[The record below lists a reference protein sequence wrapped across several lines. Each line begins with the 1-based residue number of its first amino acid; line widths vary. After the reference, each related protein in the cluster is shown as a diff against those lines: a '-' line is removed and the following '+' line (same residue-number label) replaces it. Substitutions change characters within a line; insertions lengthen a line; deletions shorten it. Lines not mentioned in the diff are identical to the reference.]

1 MRIISGELK
10 GKILISPDNDLIR
23 PTSDRGKEVIFDTL
37 SSILSKQDKEYEEI
51 QILDIFCGTGSLGI
65 EAISRGGKSISFIDN
80 SETAINLTRMN
91 CEKLKINNV
100 NLLNYNFFD
109 INLSIIKQADV
120 IFLDPPYKMYDPSEI
135 LRMLLT
141 KNLLKINGILI
152 FETSVR
158 NKLQDF
164 KELKLIKKKEFL
176 SLHIIFLLKFNYF
189 LPNSFSISFN
199 FNST

>member
-10 GKILISPDNDLIR
+10 GKILISPDNDMIR

-37 SSILSKQDKEYEEI
+37 TSILYKQDKEYKEI
-51 QILDIFCGTGSLGI
+51 DILDIFCGTGSLGI

>member
-10 GKILISPDNDLIR
+10 GKILISPDNDMIR

>member
-10 GKILISPDNDLIR
+10 GKILISPDNDMIR

-37 SSILSKQDKEYEEI
+37 SSILYKQDKEYKEI
-51 QILDIFCGTGSLGI
+51 DILDIFCGTGSLGI
-65 EAISRGGKSISFIDN
+65 EAISRGGKNISFIDN
-80 SETAINLTRMN
+80 SEKAINLTRMN
-91 CEKLKINNV
+91 CEKLNIKNV

-120 IFLDPPYKMYDPSEI
+120 IFLDPPYKIYDPSEI
-135 LRMLLT
+135 LRMLLS
-141 KNLLKINGILI
+141 KNLLKMNGILI
-152 FETSVR
+152 FETSVK
-158 NKLQDF
+158 NKVQDF
-164 KELKLIKKKEFL
+164 KELRLLKKRKFL
-176 SLHIIFLLKFNYF
+176 SLHIIFSLKFNYF

>member
-1 MRIISGELK
+1 MRIISGEHK
-10 GKILISPDNDLIR
+10 GKILISPDNDVIR

-37 SSILSKQDKEYEEI
+37 SSILYKQDKEYKEI
-51 QILDIFCGTGSLGI
+51 DILDIFCGTGSLGI
-65 EAISRGGKSISFIDN
+65 EAISRGGKNISFIDN
-80 SETAINLTRMN
+80 SEKAINLTRMN
-91 CEKLKINNV
+91 CEKLNINNV

-135 LRMLLT
+135 LRMLLS
-141 KNLLKINGILI
+141 KNLLKNNGILI
-152 FETSVR
+152 FETSV
-158 NKLQDF
+158 KDKVQDF
-164 KELKLIKKKEFL
+164 KELRLLKKKEFL

>member
-10 GKILISPDNDLIR
+10 GKILISPDNYLIR

-37 SSILSKQDKEYEEI
+37 SSILYKQDKEYKEI
-51 QILDIFCGTGSLGI
+51 DILDIFCGTGSLGI
-65 EAISRGGKSISFIDN
+65 EAISRGGKNISFIDN
-80 SETAINLTRMN
+80 SEKAINLTRMN
-91 CEKLKINNV
+91 CEKLNINNV

-109 INLSIIKQADV
+109 INLSIIKKADV

-135 LRMLLT
+135 LRMLLS
-141 KNLLKINGILI
+141 KNLLKNNGILI
-152 FETSVR
+152 FETSVK
-158 NKLQDF
+158 NKVQDF
-164 KELKLIKKKEFL
+164 KELRLLKKKEFL

>member
-37 SSILSKQDKEYEEI
+37 SSILYKQDKEYKEI
-51 QILDIFCGTGSLGI
+51 DILDIFCGTGSLGI
-65 EAISRGGKSISFIDN
+65 EAISRGGKNISFIDN
-80 SETAINLTRMN
+80 SEKAINLTRMN
-91 CEKLKINNV
+91 CEKLNIKNV

-120 IFLDPPYKMYDPSEI
+120 IFLDPPYKIYDPSEI
-135 LRMLLT
+135 LRMLLS

-152 FETSVR
+152 FETSVK
-158 NKLQDF
+158 NKVQDF
-164 KELKLIKKKEFL
+164 KELRLLKKRKFL
-176 SLHIIFLLKFNYF
+176 SLHIIFSLKFNYF

>member
-10 GKILISPDNDLIR
+10 GKILISPDNNVIR

-37 SSILSKQDKEYEEI
+37 SSILYKQHKEYKEI
-51 QILDIFCGTGSLGI
+51 DILDIFCGTGSLGI
-65 EAISRGGKSISFIDN
+65 EAISRGGKNISFIDN
-80 SETAINLTRMN
+80 SEKAINLTRMN
-91 CEKLKINNV
+91 CEKLNINNV

-109 INLSIIKQADV
+109 INLSIIKKADV

-135 LRMLLT
+135 LRMLLS

-152 FETSVR
+152 FETSVK
-158 NKLQDF
+158 NKVLDF
-164 KELKLIKKKEFL
+164 RELRLLKKKKFL
-176 SLHIIFLLKFNYF
+176 SLHIIFSLKFNYF

>member
-37 SSILSKQDKEYEEI
+37 TSILYKQDKEYKEI
-51 QILDIFCGTGSLGI
+51 DILDIFCGTGSLGI

>member
-10 GKILISPDNDLIR
+10 GKILISPDNDVIR

-37 SSILSKQDKEYEEI
+37 SSILYKQDKEYKEI
-51 QILDIFCGTGSLGI
+51 DILDIFCGTGSLGI
-65 EAISRGGKSISFIDN
+65 EAISRGGKNISFIDN
-80 SETAINLTRMN
+80 SEKAINLTRMN
-91 CEKLKINNV
+91 CEKLNINNV

-120 IFLDPPYKMYDPSEI
+120 IFLDPPYKIYDPSEI
-135 LRMLLT
+135 LRMLLS
-141 KNLLKINGILI
+141 KNLLKMNGILI
-152 FETSVR
+152 FETSVK
-158 NKLQDF
+158 NKVQDF
-164 KELKLIKKKEFL
+164 KELRLLKKRKFL
-176 SLHIIFLLKFNYF
+176 SLHIIFSLKFNYF

>member
-37 SSILSKQDKEYEEI
+37 SSILYKQGKEYKEI
-51 QILDIFCGTGSLGI
+51 DILDIFCGTGSLGI
-65 EAISRGGKSISFIDN
+65 EAVSRGSKNISFIDN
-80 SETAINLTRMN
+80 SEKAINLTRMN
-91 CEKLKINNV
+91 CEKFNINNV

-109 INLSIIKQADV
+109 INLSIIKPADV

-135 LRMLLT
+135 LRMLLS

-152 FETSVR
+152 LETSVR
-158 NKLQDF
+158 NKVQDL
-164 KELKLIKKKEFL
+164 KELSLLKKKKV
-176 SLHIIFLLKFNYF
+176 SKSSYYF
-189 LPNSFSISFN
+189 FIKI
-199 FNST
+199 